1 MADRQK
7 DKEELRLEALF
18 QSEPLPDQGFSRKVM
33 LRVRR
38 QMWMRRLTM
47 PVALI
52 IGGSFAIRPASDLV
66 IAFTRILTEVPANL
80 IDASLIS
87 PALSAS
93 SLPQFATLLVSGV
106 IALVALLSVRALA
119 D

>member
-18 QSEPLPDQGFSRKVM
+18 QSDPLPDEGFSRKVM

-38 QMWMRRLTM
+38 QMWVRRLTM

-52 IGGSFAIRPASDLV
+52 IGGSFAIMPVSDLV
-66 IAFTRILTEVPANL
+66 IAFTNILTKLPASL
-80 IDASLIS
+80 IDASVIS

-93 SLPQFATLLVSGV
+93 SLPQLTTILASGLMA
-106 IALVALLSVRALA
+106 IVALIFIRTLA